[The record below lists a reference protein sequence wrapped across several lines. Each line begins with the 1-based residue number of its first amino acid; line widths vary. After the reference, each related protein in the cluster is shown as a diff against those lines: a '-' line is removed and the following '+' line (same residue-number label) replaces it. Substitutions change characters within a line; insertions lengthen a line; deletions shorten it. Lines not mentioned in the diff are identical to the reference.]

1 MPFVFKEKREK
12 KKKRRQRSQ
21 SSSRNLKGAAGRN
34 VKYETSAN

>member
-1 MPFVFKEKREK
+1 MPFVFFKKKEE
-12 KKKRRQRSQ
+12 KKRRQRSQ